1 MSAIV
6 TAATATTATTA
17 TTAATTATVAASNI
31 KYRQRV
37 SLQDRKITAERI
49 MSQHR
54 DRVPVVVECSDQL
67 QMEHPL
73 KKNKFAVPYDL
84 TLAQFMFVIRKHMKL
99 EPEYAIFAFIN
110 NRLHP
115 TSSPI
120 GTIYAQEKADDDFMY
135 IDIFQESTF
144 GNM

>member
-1 MSAIV
+1 MSA
-6 TAATATTATTA
+6 AAAAAAAAITT
-17 TTAATTATVAASNI
+17 TVAVSNT

-49 MSQHR
+49 ISQHC
-54 DRVPVVVECSDQL
+54 DRVPVVVECSEQL
-67 QMEHPL
+67 HMEHPL
-73 KKNKFAVPYDL
+73 KKNKFAVPYEL
-84 TLAQFMFVIRKHMKL
+84 TMAQFMFVIRKHMKL

-115 TSSPI
+115 TTTPI
-120 GTIYAQEKADDDFMY
+120 GTIYAQEKADDGFMY

-144 GNM
+144 G